1 MNFVKIINYL
11 LGILFILIASVSYY
25 FVNQGTISINTYTL
39 LVTISIALAI
49 FFFQFGKSMK
59 IESTINDL
67 SQLPHLEKMIE
78 EAKTVK
84 EKIRVLETEKKNLF
98 EYIETESRRIFLL
111 KQVEDLDKQLAD
123 SYESMAPILK
133 EIDIIEKELKRIN
146 NTYSSSVSLKEFEKI
161 RERIKAKREGELFL
175 KIGKEE
181 YKIKEEYLLL
191 FPRFFR
197 EFITGYV
204 MILNNLFDRKK
215 KNKEKWEKIKEK
227 EK

>member
-1 MNFVKIINYL
+1 MNFLKIISYL
-11 LGILFILIASVSYY
+11 LGILFVSVASVSYY

-67 SQLPHLEKMIE
+67 SKLPHLEKMVE
-78 EAKTVK
+78 EAKTVE
-84 EKIRVLETEKKNLF
+84 EKIRVLETEKENLF

-123 SYESMAPILK
+123 SYESVAPTLK
-133 EIDIIEKELKRIN
+133 EIDIIEKELKQIN

-161 RERIKAKREGELFL
+161 RERIKAKRKGELFL

-204 MILNNLFDRKK
+204 MILNNLFDK
-215 KNKEKWEKIKEK
+215 KEKRRKIKEN

>member
-1 MNFVKIINYL
+1 MNFLKIISYL
-11 LGILFILIASVSYY
+11 LGILFVLVASVSYY

-67 SQLPHLEKMIE
+67 SKLPHLEKMVE
-78 EAKTVK
+78 EAKTVE
-84 EKIRVLETEKKNLF
+84 EKIRVLETEKENLF

-123 SYESMAPILK
+123 SYESVAPTLK
-133 EIDIIEKELKRIN
+133 EIDIIEKELKQIN

-161 RERIKAKREGELFL
+161 RERIKAKRKGELFL

-204 MILNNLFDRKK
+204 MILNNLFDK
-215 KNKEKWEKIKEK
+215 KEKRRKIKEN